1 MDTHEP
7 RIIETPHGTRIVVG
21 TQGKGPAVLF
31 IPSLGRGVDDFD
43 ALALTVAAAGFQA
56 IQPQPRGIGGSEGP
70 PPVSLFDLAADVA
83 AVISALGL
91 GRAHL
96 VGHAFGNRVARA
108 TAARFQPMAES
119 VILLAGGGEVPIPP
133 EVSAA
138 IRGCLAE
145 GRKPDAERLVDLR
158 TAFFAKG
165 ADPSIWLRGWNSEAA
180 AHQQA
185 ANRATPLGDWW
196 RAGEARVLLVQASED
211 PVAPA
216 GNAEALRR
224 DIGGRLSL
232 VTLAH
237 ASHAILPEQPA
248 AVASVVTAWLS
259 GQRDESALQ
268 AAADAALVEPA
279 SA

>member
-1 MDTHEP
+1 M
-7 RIIETPHGTRIVVG
+7 IETPHGTRIDVRTRG
-21 TQGKGPAVLF
+21 EGPAVLF
-31 IPSLGRGVDDFD
+31 IPSLGRAVDDFD
-43 ALALTVAAAGFQA
+43 AVALAAAAAGFHA
-56 IQPQPRGIGGSEGP
+56 IQPQPRGIGGSDGP
-70 PPVSLFDLAADVA
+70 PAASLFDLAADVA
-83 AVISALGL
+83 AVIAALGL
-91 GRAHL
+91 GRTHL

-108 TAARFQPMAES
+108 TAARFGPMVES

-138 IRGCLAE
+138 IRGCLAQ
-145 GRKPDAERLVDLR
+145 GRKPDAERLADLR

-165 ADPSIWLRGWNSEAA
+165 ADPSVWLRGWSAEGAA
-180 AHQQA
+180 GQQA

-224 DIGGRLSL
+224 DIGERLSV

-248 AVASVVTAWLS
+248 AVAAVVTAWLG
-259 GQRDESALQ
+259 GQRDENALQ
-268 AAADAALVEPA
+268 AATDAAVVEPFA
-279 SA
+279 A